1 MFKVGV
7 CSSSIFFRQA
17 IAGLLAG
24 RDVMEFETIH
34 DARHAAAA
42 YRCVQLIVHETDL
55 LSETGDESKFNDDN
69 VRIIVIS
76 PRFSQANLVKLIDRG
91 IRGYQPETVSSSV
104 LEATL
109 QLVALGEIALPSVLA
124 EHLAGIPRDIALVPL
139 SAKELVVMRC
149 LARGFG
155 NKEIS
160 RSVGIAEATTKVH
173 VKAIMRKLGVSN
185 RTQAA
190 VWAVRDGFDQSFYT
204 NR

>member
-1 MFKVGV
+1 QLYQLM
-7 CSSSIFFRQA
+7 REA
-17 IAGLLAG
+17 RLTLAANARPEAG
-24 RDVMEFETIH
+24 RNGLTLPQAHRGAVPVNN
-34 DARHAAAA
+34 A
-42 YRCVQLIVHETDL
+42 
-55 LSETGDESKFNDDN
+55 G
-69 VRIIVIS
+69 
-76 PRFSQANLVKLIDRG
+76 FSQANLVKLIDRG

-190 VWAVRDGFDQSFYT
+190 VWAVRNGLDQSFYT

>member
-7 CSSSIFFRQA
+7 CSSSIFFRKA
-17 IAGLLAG
+17 IKELLG
-24 RDVMEFETIH
+24 GQDLMEFDTVH
-34 DARHAAAA
+34 DARKAAAA

-55 LSETGDESKFNDDN
+55 LNELGDESKFNDEN

-76 PRFSQANLVKLIDRG
+76 PKFSQVNLAKLIDRG
-91 IRGYQPETVSSSV
+91 IRGYQMETVSSSV
-104 LEATL
+104 LQATL
-109 QLVALGEIALPSVLA
+109 QLVALDEIALPSELA
-124 EHLAGIPRDIALVPL
+124 EHLAGIPRDVAYVPL

-149 LARGFG
+149 LAKGYG

-190 VWAVRDGFDQSFYT
+190 VWAVRNGLDQSAFIS
-204 NR
+204 